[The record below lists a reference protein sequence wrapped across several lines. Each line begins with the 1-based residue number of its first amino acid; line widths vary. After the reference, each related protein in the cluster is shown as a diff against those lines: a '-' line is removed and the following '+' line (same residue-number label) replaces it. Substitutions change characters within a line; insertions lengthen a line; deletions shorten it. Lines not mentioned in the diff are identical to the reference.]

1 MANSDKDILITPNSG
16 SSTVDPKIEYVGA
29 DSSANDTITVETQFD
44 GSKSTLSFEGSAGQL
59 FSVSN
64 DLSGTLFAV
73 NDGSGIPSIE
83 VDSDGEIRLAEFSG
97 NVGIGISTPTE
108 LLHVDGRIKANNLT
122 LSSLSGQSS
131 EATSI
136 MIDGSG
142 IIGTRELGSN
152 AFNSTSYLT
161 GNQTITLTG
170 DASGSGTT
178 SISVTVADDSHN
190 HIISNVDGLQTALDG
205 KAPSSTTTT
214 ANAAL
219 PKAGGTMTGE
229 LQVNARLDVGDGSSG
244 ETEIRVYKADNN
256 VADHIQFYN
265 GTTRMGEIGAMDTTW
280 LRINQ
285 VTNKN
290 IYTPR
295 YIRADNGFFVDD
307 TNKGIN
313 GSGNF
318 IGGTITGASDANVA
332 NWNTAYTDRNK
343 WDGGSTGLTAATGR
357 ASLGLGTAATTA
369 STAYATAAQ
378 GALAAS
384 AVQPTSNYDVTQRM
398 RFTANDRQTVG
409 IPLQRPLA
417 LKVVLKYLIVDRVL
431 MLSCLFMLEVTML
444 FTLD

>member
-229 LQVNARLDVGDGSSG
+229 LQLNARLDVGDGSSG
-244 ETEIRVYKADNN
+244 ETEIRIYKADNN

-265 GTTRMGEIGAMDTTW
+265 GTTRCGRDRGYGHYLATHKQRYQQEY
-280 LRINQ
+280 
-285 VTNKN
+285 
-290 IYTPR
+290 IYTK
-295 YIRADNGFFVDD
+295 IH
-307 TNKGIN
+307 
-313 GSGNF
+313 
-318 IGGTITGASDANVA
+318 
-332 NWNTAYTDRNK
+332 
-343 WDGGSTGLTAATGR
+343 
-357 ASLGLGTAATTA
+357 
-369 STAYATAAQ
+369 
-378 GALAAS
+378 
-384 AVQPTSNYDVTQRM
+384 
-398 RFTANDRQTVG
+398 
-409 IPLQRPLA
+409 
-417 LKVVLKYLIVDRVL
+417 
-431 MLSCLFMLEVTML
+431 
-444 FTLD
+444 